1 MAGIMQ
7 WFQVTCPSCTANLQV
22 RLPEGITSVQCS
34 ECKAVFAVQIQPTA
48 LAPQAQPSSGKRSRK
63 RKSDKDAS
71 APPRALSAYNVF
83 MKAEVTNVKA
93 EHPDLP
99 HREAFKMVR
108 LRKGR
113 GPSRGRSLCPD
124 CSMQRH
130 SAASAGVT
138 WLRSYF
144 LVIAGGL
151 LMVGGDSVVGSG
163 GGNWPGLLLGLRG
176 ALCLAELWLGAYDS
190 RRSCH
195 TQAAERWQA
204 SPMNP
209 QNGGERFPALPKED
223 SQTLADAAAD
233 PSLAEEDAANDP
245 SLAEDGDIVEDA
257 VKSENATDASGKAAC
272 SEAPPPAEEPPSA
285 EAADVEASAAETTL
299 GDASHADAPPEA
311 VPPADAPPAP

>member
-99 HREAFKMVR
+99 HREAFKM
-108 LRKGR
+108 
-113 GPSRGRSLCPD
+113 
-124 CSMQRH
+124 
-130 SAASAGVT
+130 
-138 WLRSYF
+138 
-144 LVIAGGL
+144 
-151 LMVGGDSVVGSG
+151 
-163 GGNWPGLLLGLRG
+163 
-176 ALCLAELWLGAYDS
+176 
-190 RRSCH
+190 
-195 TQAAERWQA
+195 AAERWQA